1 MKKLSTR
8 DFVLLALLVA
18 VLIVLAYVNI
28 PQPAGLSIT
37 FNMIPVAI
45 AAIAVGPLGGGVI
58 GGAFGVISF
67 LQCFAICGFSGMG
80 AALAAIN
87 PFLAF
92 VQRFFPRLL
101 DGLLL
106 GFIYRYVKSRYVKS
120 LYAEKRCRIVDL
132 QGNTTGYLILREA
145 KEESRYAYLACAVTG
160 FMAAFLNTLFFMTS
174 LVWIFGSTEYMQ
186 TSMAGRGMLT
196 YIVAAVGVNGLVEM
210 LVSTVLTGAI
220 GSALYRAGL
229 LKNH

>member
-8 DFVLLALLVA
+8 EFVLLALLVA

-45 AAIAVGPLGGGVI
+45 AAIAIGPMGGAII

-67 LQCFAICGFSGMG
+67 LQCFGICGFSGMG
-80 AALAAIN
+80 AALAAVN

-101 DGLLL
+101 YGLLL
-106 GFIYRYVKSRYVKS
+106 GFIYRFMHNKANAYVGS
-120 LYAEKRCRIVDL
+120 
-132 QGNTTGYLILREA
+132 
-145 KEESRYAYLACAVTG
+145 AVTG

-196 YIVAAVGVNGLVEM
+196 YIVAAVGLNGIVEM

-220 GSALYRAGL
+220 GSALYKAGFV
-229 LKNH
+229 KKQ

>member
-8 DFVLLALLVA
+8 QFVLLALLVA
-18 VLIVLAYVNI
+18 VLIVLGYVNI
-28 PQPAGLSIT
+28 PMPAGLSIT

-45 AAIAVGPLGGGVI
+45 AAIAVGPTGGAII
-58 GGAFGVISF
+58 GGAFGLISF
-67 LQCFAICGFSGMG
+67 LQCFGICGFSGMG
-80 AALAAIN
+80 AALAGIN

-106 GFIYRYVKSRYVKS
+106 GFIHRF
-120 LYAEKRCRIVDL
+120 L
-132 QGNTTGYLILREA
+132 QGKVN
-145 KEESRYAYLACAVTG
+145 RYAAFAATG
-160 FMAAFLNTLFFMTS
+160 FLAAFLNTLLFMTS

-186 TSMAGRGMLT
+186 NSMAGRGLLT

-210 LVSTVLTGAI
+210 AVSTVLTGAI
-220 GSALYRAGL
+220 GTALHRAGFL
-229 LKNH
+229 AVDK

>member
-8 DFVLLALLVA
+8 NFVLLALLVA

-45 AAIAVGPLGGGVI
+45 AAIAIGPLGGAII
-58 GGAFGVISF
+58 GGAVGLISF
-67 LQCFAICGFSGMG
+67 LQCFGICGFSGMG

-92 VQRFFPRLL
+92 VQRFFPRLI

-106 GFIYRYVKSRYVKS
+106 GFIYRFLRPRTNV
-120 LYAEKRCRIVDL
+120 YA
-132 QGNTTGYLILREA
+132 
-145 KEESRYAYLACAVTG
+145 ACAITG
-160 FMAAFLNTLFFMTS
+160 FCAAFLNTLLFMTS
-174 LVWIFGSTEYMQ
+174 LVWLFGNTEYMQ
-186 TSMAGRGMLT
+186 NSMAGRGMLT

-210 LVSTVLTGAI
+210 LVSTVLTGAV
-220 GSALYRAGL
+220 GSALEKAGFFRH
-229 LKNH
+229 K

>member
-8 DFVLLALLVA
+8 NFVLLGLLVA

-45 AAIAVGPLGGGVI
+45 AAIAIGPMGGAII
-58 GGAFGVISF
+58 GGAFGIISF
-67 LQCFAICGFSGMG
+67 LQCFGICGFSGMG
-80 AALAAIN
+80 AALAAVN

-101 DGLLL
+101 DGFLL
-106 GFIYRYVKSRYVKS
+106 GYIYRLSKK
-120 LYAEKRCRIVDL
+120 LNPYA
-132 QGNTTGYLILREA
+132 G
-145 KEESRYAYLACAVTG
+145 CAVTG
-160 FMAAFLNTLFFMTS
+160 FCAAFLNTLFFMTS
-174 LVWIFGSTEYMQ
+174 LVWLFGNTEYMQ
-186 TSMAGRGMLT
+186 NSMAGRGMLT

-210 LVSTVLTGAI
+210 LVSTVVTGAV
-220 GSALYRAGL
+220 GAALIRAGFI
-229 LKNH
+229 KD

>member
-1 MKKLSTR
+1 MKNMSTR
-8 DFVLLALLVA
+8 RFVLLALLVA
-18 VLIVLAYVNI
+18 ILIVLAYVNI

-45 AAIAVGPLGGGVI
+45 AAIAIGPMGGAII
-58 GGAFGVISF
+58 GGAFGLISF
-67 LQCFAICGFSGMG
+67 LQCFGICGFSGMG

-101 DGLLL
+101 DGVLL
-106 GFIYRYVKSRYVKS
+106 GFIYRFVSRRTNV
-120 LYAEKRCRIVDL
+120 YA
-132 QGNTTGYLILREA
+132 G
-145 KEESRYAYLACAVTG
+145 CAVTG

-186 TSMAGRGMLT
+186 NSMAGRGMLT
-196 YIVAAVGVNGLVEM
+196 YIVAAVGVNGIVEM
-210 LVSTVLTGAI
+210 LVSTVLTGAV
-220 GSALYRAGL
+220 GTALHKAGFVHT
-229 LKNH
+229 K

>member
-1 MKKLSTR
+1 MKKLTTR
-8 DFVLLALLVA
+8 EFVLLALLVA

-45 AAIAVGPLGGGVI
+45 AAIAIGPLGGAII
-58 GGAFGVISF
+58 GGAFGLISF
-67 LQCFAICGFSGMG
+67 LQCFGICGFSGMG

-92 VQRFFPRLL
+92 VQRFFPRLI

-106 GFIYRYVKSRYVKS
+106 GFIYRFLKPRTNV
-120 LYAEKRCRIVDL
+120 YA
-132 QGNTTGYLILREA
+132 
-145 KEESRYAYLACAVTG
+145 ACAITG
-160 FMAAFLNTLFFMTS
+160 FFAAFLNTLLFMTS
-174 LVWIFGSTEYMQ
+174 LVWLFGNTEYMQ
-186 TSMAGRGMLT
+186 NSMAGRGMLA

-210 LVSTVLTGAI
+210 LVSTVLTGAV
-220 GSALYRAGL
+220 GSALEKAGFFRR
-229 LKNH
+229 K

>member
-8 DFVLLALLVA
+8 EFVLLALLIA
-18 VLIVLAYVNI
+18 VLIVLGYVNI

-45 AAIAVGPLGGGVI
+45 AAIAIGPMGGAII

-67 LQCFAICGFSGMG
+67 LQCFGICGFSGMG
-80 AALAAIN
+80 AALAAVN

-106 GFIYRYVKSRYVKS
+106 GFICRFIHDKATAYVGS
-120 LYAEKRCRIVDL
+120 
-132 QGNTTGYLILREA
+132 
-145 KEESRYAYLACAVTG
+145 AVTG

-174 LVWIFGSTEYMQ
+174 LVWIFGGTEYMQ
-186 TSMAGRGMLT
+186 NSMAGRGMLT
-196 YIVAAVGVNGLVEM
+196 YIVAAVGLNGIVEM

-220 GSALYRAGL
+220 GSALYTAGFV
-229 LKNH
+229 KK

>member
-45 AAIAVGPLGGGVI
+45 AAIAIGPLGGAII
-58 GGAFGVISF
+58 GGAFGLISF
-67 LQCFAICGFSGMG
+67 LQCFGICGFSGMG

-92 VQRFFPRLL
+92 VQRFFPRLI

-106 GFIYRYVKSRYVKS
+106 GFIYRFLRPRTNV
-120 LYAEKRCRIVDL
+120 YA
-132 QGNTTGYLILREA
+132 
-145 KEESRYAYLACAVTG
+145 ACAITG
-160 FMAAFLNTLFFMTS
+160 FCAAFLNTLLFMTS
-174 LVWIFGSTEYMQ
+174 LVWLFGNTEYMQ
-186 TSMAGRGMLT
+186 NSMAGRGMLT

-210 LVSTVLTGAI
+210 LVSTVLTGAV
-220 GSALYRAGL
+220 GSALEKAGFFRR
-229 LKNH
+229 K

>member
-8 DFVLLALLVA
+8 NFVLIALLIG
-18 VLIVLAYVNI
+18 VLVVLGYVNI

-45 AAIAVGPLGGGVI
+45 AAIAIGPMGGAII

-67 LQCFAICGFSGMG
+67 LQCFGICGFSGMG

-92 VQRFFPRLL
+92 VQRFFPRLI

-106 GFIYRYVKSRYVKS
+106 GFIYRFLRPRTNV
-120 LYAEKRCRIVDL
+120 YA
-132 QGNTTGYLILREA
+132 
-145 KEESRYAYLACAVTG
+145 ACAITG
-160 FMAAFLNTLFFMTS
+160 FCAAFLNTLLFMTS
-174 LVWIFGSTEYMQ
+174 LVWLFGNTEYMQ
-186 TSMAGRGMLT
+186 NSMAGRGMLT

-210 LVSTVLTGAI
+210 LVSTVLTGAV
-220 GSALYRAGL
+220 GSALEKAGFFRH
-229 LKNH
+229 K

>member
-8 DFVLLALLVA
+8 DFVLLALLLA

-45 AAIAVGPLGGGVI
+45 AAIALGPLGGAII
-58 GGAFGVISF
+58 GGAFGLISF
-67 LQCFAICGFSGMG
+67 LQCFGICGFSGMG

-92 VQRFFPRLL
+92 VQRFFPRLI

-106 GFIYRYVKSRYVKS
+106 GFIYRFLRPRTNV
-120 LYAEKRCRIVDL
+120 YA
-132 QGNTTGYLILREA
+132 
-145 KEESRYAYLACAVTG
+145 ACAVTG
-160 FMAAFLNTLFFMTS
+160 FCAAFLNTLLFMTS
-174 LVWIFGSTEYMQ
+174 LVALFGNTEYMQ
-186 TSMAGRGMLT
+186 SSMAGRGMLA

-210 LVSTVLTGAI
+210 LVSTVLTGAV
-220 GSALYRAGL
+220 GSALEKAGFFRR
-229 LKNH
+229 K